1 MGNFFDENILFVVLL
16 DFIWVDVYFNFLF
29 PRFPTAT
36 VSHGSERK
44 FKKNKMEMEESKA
57 THIQIEDEHIDSNHN
72 DTVRTHEIVNH
83 VNMFL

>member
-1 MGNFFDENILFVVLL
+1 
-16 DFIWVDVYFNFLF
+16 
-29 PRFPTAT
+29 
-36 VSHGSERK
+36 
-44 FKKNKMEMEESKA
+44 MEESKA